1 MAEDDI
7 PVHEVLF
14 VADQTDKSASM
25 SERPFICDDHV
36 NICSLSPLYS
46 VTRDELIKVQNAD
59 ETRQDLFSLAAG
71 GGENKTV
78 SSFYFLQDR
87 LLCRQQPMSSDS
99 SLDLRIQ
106 IVVPLVFRQAVLQ
119 LAHQGL
125 AGHMGVR
132 NTYDRILRKFY
143 WPRIKRDVI
152 NYICFCHICKI
163 T

>member
-1 MAEDDI
+1 
-7 PVHEVLF
+7 
-14 VADQTDKSASM
+14 
-25 SERPFICDDHV
+25 
-36 NICSLSPLYS
+36 
-46 VTRDELIKVQNAD
+46 
-59 ETRQDLFSLAAG
+59 
-71 GGENKTV
+71 
-78 SSFYFLQDR
+78 
-87 LLCRQQPMSSDS
+87 MSSDS

-152 NYICFCHICKI
+152 NYI
-163 T
+163 